1 LVDFLIFGLI
11 SQKEAIAINIPMK
24 SLLFI
29 FIFFLLPPFC
39 IITKQGNFSFNT
51 TKCIDIPATFY
62 DGHIQGVT
70 TDGMYMYYSYTRQ
83 LKKTDSLGV
92 VTDTTLELSYHHGD
106 LTYYDSKI
114 YVAHINN
121 SVKVYN
127 ASDLSDIG
135 GYPLTG
141 FTGAEFPG
149 GISYYDGAFYVA
161 VGVPRGNYNL
171 IVRKYDLSFNYVTEY
186 SINLLCYQGIQSISR
201 HNGSWWIG
209 TYSSDLQQVRVDDN
223 FNIEWIYDTWAPY
236 GFPEWKDNVV
246 LLPTSWILQFCRINR

>member
-1 LVDFLIFGLI
+1 MP
-11 SQKEAIAINIPMK
+11 K
-24 SLLFI
+24 
-29 FIFFLLPPFC
+29 
-39 IITKQGNFSFNT
+39 
-51 TKCIDIPATFY
+51 TFY

-70 TDGMYMYYSYTRQ
+70 TDGIYIYYSYTRQ
-83 LKKTDSLGV
+83 LKKTDSFGV
-92 VTDTTLELSYHHGD
+92 ISDSTLELSYHHGD
-106 LTYYDSKI
+106 LTYFDNKL

-135 GYPLTG
+135 GYSLSG
-141 FTGAEFPG
+141 FTGNEFPG

-171 IVRKYDLSFNYVTEY
+171 IVRKYDLSFNYITEY

-209 TYSSDLQQVRVDDN
+209 TYSSNYQQVRVDDS
-223 FNIEWIYDTWAPY
+223 FSVEWVYDTWAPY
-236 GFPEWKDNVV
+236 GFPEWKDNLV
-246 LLPTSWILQFCRINR
+246 LLPTTWTLQFCRINR

>member
-1 LVDFLIFGLI
+1 MVDFLIFGLI

-171 IVRKYDLSFNYVTEY
+171 IVRKYDLTLNKKLFRKLENL
-186 SINLLCYQGIQSISR
+186 SI
-201 HNGSWWIG
+201 H
-209 TYSSDLQQVRVDDN
+209 T
-223 FNIEWIYDTWAPY
+223 
-236 GFPEWKDNVV
+236 
-246 LLPTSWILQFCRINR
+246 